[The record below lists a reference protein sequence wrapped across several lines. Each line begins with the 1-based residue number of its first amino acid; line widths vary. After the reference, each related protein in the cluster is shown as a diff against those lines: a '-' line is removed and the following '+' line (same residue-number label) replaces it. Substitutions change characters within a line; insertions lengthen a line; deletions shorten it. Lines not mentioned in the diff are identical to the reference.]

1 MSQNSE
7 YQLGQSIRFT
17 AYFANNGVPTN
28 PTVTQFRIGLAVV
41 NPPPDPT
48 ATIAQFGVDGAVL
61 NPVTGTF
68 TYDVAPSLP
77 GNYVL
82 QSIGTGVVQAASPPF
97 YFRVRAS
104 PFA

>member
-1 MSQNSE
+1 MNE
-7 YQLGQSIRFT
+7 YPLGQAIRFT
-17 AYFANNGVPTN
+17 ASYANNGVATN
-28 PTVTQFRIGLAVV
+28 PTVTQFRWARYDV

-61 NPVTGTF
+61 NPATGQF
-68 TYDVAPSLP
+68 TYDLLPPSS

-82 QSIGTGVVQAASPPF
+82 ISVGTGVVQAASLPV
-97 YFRVRAS
+97 YFKVLPS